1 MMNLNQDLERNKMN
15 TKNIIS
21 FNLISMILI
30 YLILCVGTTLF
41 LSISLGIIF
50 TIISIAHLIILNVY
64 KDKLKNF
71 IKDEKIPE

>member
-41 LSISLGIIF
+41 FSISLGIIF
-50 TIISIAHLIILNVY
+50 TIISIAHLIILNIY